1 MAAYLHFDNS
11 MVIVNYVLN
20 LLKKQ
25 GIGCS
30 IGTLYPDGYTR
41 LENTRPAIPLVSNK
55 RRTMAE
61 RINNFMFDGRPNNY
75 QPKRL
80 KMTIDM
86 AEESNQNS
94 QPYGEI
100 LPDIENPNNFFLYH
114 ARDTGEGL
122 FPNNSTKPNFLYNW
136 FSSYPFFDYH
146 YDALYQYRLNS
157 PITELL
163 VITKNQADLPQ
174 IFNKFG
180 IVIKQ
185 LLSLVN
191 IQINENESIFSDY
204 AIAAFVIQI
213 LNLNGMI
220 MKDTFVILSKDTV
233 DNNDSNLYKQVN
245 QLHTKAYI
253 DFYNEYDKLNPLP
266 HDVDKEQLK
275 CRIAAELVNSQK
287 KFNKGALH
295 DIAKN
300 VDIKEV
306 LNDYTENQLTDDT
319 KDNKEPQ

>member
-1 MAAYLHFDNS
+1 MAAYVHFDNS

-55 RRTMAE
+55 RRTIAE
-61 RINNFMFDGRPNNY
+61 RINNLMFDGSPNNK
-75 QPKRL
+75 QPRRL

-100 LPDIENPNNFFLYH
+100 LPDIENPKNFYLYH
-114 ARDTGEGL
+114 ARGTGEGL

-163 VITKNQADLPQ
+163 VITKNQSDLSQ

-191 IQINENESIFSDY
+191 IEINDNESLFSDY
-204 AIAAFVIQI
+204 AIAAFVIQV

-233 DNNDSNLYKQVN
+233 DNNLNFTKLDKKTDDIGKVKDYNIAEGPNLIESEAPTYYSP
-245 QLHTKAYI
+245 QLIEQIRYEIIKKA
-253 DFYNEYDKLNPLP
+253 L
-266 HDVDKEQLK
+266 Q
-275 CRIAAELVNSQK
+275 
-287 KFNKGALH
+287 NKGGKKRKKTKRKKTKRK
-295 DIAKN
+295 KN
-300 VDIKEV
+300 SNKF
-306 LNDYTENQLTDDT
+306 T
-319 KDNKEPQ
+319 KSNK

>member
-233 DNNDSNLYKQVN
+233 DNNLNFTKLDKKTDDIGKVKDYNIAEGPNLIESEAPTYYSPELIDQIRHEIIK
-245 QLHTKAYI
+245 KAL
-253 DFYNEYDKLNPLP
+253 E
-266 HDVDKEQLK
+266 
-275 CRIAAELVNSQK
+275 
-287 KFNKGALH
+287 NKGGKKR
-295 DIAKN
+295 KN
-300 VDIKEV
+300 NKKTKRKK
-306 LNDYTENQLTDDT
+306 YTNKLT
-319 KDNKEPQ
+319 KSNKQKI

>member
-1 MAAYLHFDNS
+1 MS
-11 MVIVNYVLN
+11 MVVNAIVNYVLN

-55 RRTMAE
+55 RRTIAE
-61 RINNFMFDGRPNNY
+61 RINNFMFDGSPNNK

-86 AEESNQNS
+86 AQESNQNS

-100 LPDIENPNNFFLYH
+100 LPDIENPNNFYLYH
-114 ARDTGEGL
+114 ARDTGDGL

-163 VITKNQADLPQ
+163 VITKNQSDLPQ

-185 LLSLVN
+185 LLTLVN

-204 AIAAFVIQI
+204 AIAAFVIQV

-233 DNNDSNLYKQVN
+233 DNNLNFTKLDKKTDDIGKVKDYNIAEGPNLIESEAPTYYSPELIDQIRHEIIKKALEN
-245 QLHTKAYI
+245 KGGKKRKNNKKTKRKKYT
-253 DFYNEYDKLNPLP
+253 NKLT
-266 HDVDKEQLK
+266 
-275 CRIAAELVNSQK
+275 
-287 KFNKGALH
+287 KFNKQK
-295 DIAKN
+295 I
-300 VDIKEV
+300 
-306 LNDYTENQLTDDT
+306 
-319 KDNKEPQ
+319 

>member
-1 MAAYLHFDNS
+1 MAAYVHFDNS

-30 IGTLYPDGYTR
+30 IGTLYPNGYTR

-55 RRTMAE
+55 RRTIAE
-61 RINNFMFDGRPNNY
+61 RINNFMFDGSPNNN

-86 AEESNQNS
+86 AQESNQNS

-100 LPDIENPNNFFLYH
+100 LPDIENPNNFYLYH

-136 FSSYPFFDYH
+136 FSSYPFFDYS

-163 VITKNQADLPQ
+163 VITKNQSDLPQ

-204 AIAAFVIQI
+204 AIAAFVIQV

-233 DNNDSNLYKQVN
+233 DNNLNFTKLDKKTDDIGKVKDYNIAEGPNLIESEAPTYYS
-245 QLHTKAYI
+245 T
-253 DFYNEYDKLNPLP
+253 
-266 HDVDKEQLK
+266 
-275 CRIAAELVNSQK
+275 ELVDQIRHEIIK
-287 KFNKGALH
+287 KALENKGGKKR
-295 DIAKN
+295 KN
-300 VDIKEV
+300 NIKTKRKK
-306 LNDYTENQLTDDT
+306 YSKKLT
-319 KDNKEPQ
+319 KSNKHKKI

>member
-1 MAAYLHFDNS
+1 MAAYVHFDNS

-61 RINNFMFDGRPNNY
+61 RINNFMFDGSPNNY

-180 IVIKQ
+180 VVIKQ

-233 DNNDSNLYKQVN
+233 DNNLNFTKLDKKTDDIGKVKDYNIAEGPNLIESEAPTYYSSELIDQIRNEIIK
-245 QLHTKAYI
+245 KAL
-253 DFYNEYDKLNPLP
+253 E
-266 HDVDKEQLK
+266 
-275 CRIAAELVNSQK
+275 
-287 KFNKGALH
+287 NKGGKKR
-295 DIAKN
+295 KN
-300 VDIKEV
+300 NKKTKRKK
-306 LNDYTENQLTDDT
+306 YTNKLT
-319 KDNKEPQ
+319 KSNKQKI

>member
-1 MAAYLHFDNS
+1 MAAYVHLDNS

-55 RRTMAE
+55 RRTIAE
-61 RINNFMFDGRPNNY
+61 RINNFMFDGSPNNK

-86 AEESNQNS
+86 AQESNQNS

-100 LPDIENPNNFFLYH
+100 LPDIENPNNFYLYH
-114 ARDTGEGL
+114 ARDTGDGL

-163 VITKNQADLPQ
+163 VITKNQSDLPQ

-185 LLSLVN
+185 LLTLVN

-204 AIAAFVIQI
+204 AIAAFVIQV

-233 DNNDSNLYKQVN
+233 DNNLNFTKLDKKTDDIGKVKDYNIAEGPNLIESEAPTYYSPELIDQIRHEIIK
-245 QLHTKAYI
+245 KAL
-253 DFYNEYDKLNPLP
+253 E
-266 HDVDKEQLK
+266 
-275 CRIAAELVNSQK
+275 
-287 KFNKGALH
+287 NKGGKKR
-295 DIAKN
+295 KN
-300 VDIKEV
+300 NKKTKRKK
-306 LNDYTENQLTDDT
+306 YTNKLT
-319 KDNKEPQ
+319 KSNKQKI